1 MAEIKRIEVGFVGQQ
16 VITLK
21 LDERQL
27 GELRKKLSDGGWQT
41 VKTDEGEVDIDL
53 GKVAFVRVAAGHGAV
68 GFGSGG

>member
-1 MAEIKRIEVGFVGQQ
+1 MADVKRVEVGFVGQQ

-21 LDERQL
+21 LAENQL
-27 GELRKKLSDGGWQT
+27 DELRKKLADGGWRS

-53 GKVAFVRVAAGHGAV
+53 DKVAFLRVAASHSSV